1 MNHTPWWRRW
11 LWCALPAVIAV
22 MMYIVLPHTPAV
34 AEYGM
39 ARVLF
44 RAVAFP
50 LEWLISFLPV
60 SLTEIVVLLAAPT
73 LLTLLVIWIVR
84 IVRSAQRARTVERG
98 CRFVAW
104 CLSIAALMFMV
115 TDGANFSRL
124 PLAEL
129 MALPDRTYTGEDLYR
144 LTSDLARRAS
154 AVRETLAEDD
164 EGVATLSVSLDE
176 MLTHG
181 DEAYA
186 AARAQYPF
194 LISGTR
200 RVKPVALSHAWSYTG
215 YTGLYCP
222 WLLEA
227 NANVD
232 IPACDIG
239 HTVTHELG
247 HTMGFA
253 HEDECNFL
261 AYLACSTSAMP
272 DYAYSGY
279 MTAYVHCANALY
291 RYSRDLWQQAYAYCS
306 ETMRRDMAARNR
318 YYRSF
323 EGEVQD
329 AAQQANDTFIK
340 LNGDDSGTLRY
351 SEVVSL
357 LLRYYDAQ
365 GWLS

>member
-1 MNHTPWWRRW
+1 MSRPWWRRW
-11 LWCALPAVIAV
+11 LWCAVTAAVAIA
-22 MMYIVLPHTPAV
+22 MYVVLPHFPTFTERVMVRGAFRV
-34 AEYGM
+34 A
-39 ARVLF
+39 
-44 RAVAFP
+44 AFP
-50 LEWLISFLPV
+50 LEWLVSILPF
-60 SLTEIVVLLAAPT
+60 SLTEVLVLAAVPVLLA
-73 LLTLLVIWIVR
+73 LLTVWIIR
-84 IVRSAQRARTVERG
+84 IVRRPHRAQTVERG

-104 CLSIAALMFMV
+104 CVAVAALVFMV
-115 TDGANFSRL
+115 TDGVNYSRT
-124 PLAEL
+124 PLADL
-129 MALPDRTYTGEDLYR
+129 MELPDRQYTAQELCT
-144 LTSDLARRAS
+144 LTADLARRAS
-154 AVRETLAEDD
+154 ETRELLPQDGN
-164 EGVATLSVSLDE
+164 GVTALSVPLDE
-176 MLTHG
+176 MLANG

-186 AARAQYPF
+186 AARETYPF

-239 HTVTHELG
+239 QTVIHELG

-261 AYLACSTSAMP
+261 AYLACSTSNLP

-279 MTAYVHCANALY
+279 VTAYIHCANALS
-291 RYSRDLWQQAYAYCS
+291 RYDKDLWKQAYAHCS
-306 ETMRRDMAARNR
+306 EGMRRDLAARGA

-323 EGEVQD
+323 EGETQD
-329 AAQQANDTFIK
+329 AAQKVNDSFIK
-340 LNGDDSGTLRY
+340 FNGVESGSLSY
-351 SEVVSL
+351 NEVVGL

-365 GWLS
+365 GWM

>member
-1 MNHTPWWRRW
+1 MSAKPWWRRW
-11 LWCALPAVIAV
+11 LWCLLPAFVAALLFV
-22 MMYIVLPHTPAV
+22 LLPHVPAF

-39 ARVLF
+39 ARGVF
-44 RAVAFP
+44 RVVAFP
-50 LEWLISFLPV
+50 LEWLVSFLPF
-60 SLTEIVVLLAAPT
+60 SLTEIVVLLAAPA
-73 LLTLLVIWIVR
+73 LLTMLTVWIVR
-84 IVRSAQRARTVERG
+84 IVRSPHRACTVERG

-104 CLSIAALMFMV
+104 CLSVAALMFMV
-115 TDGANFSRL
+115 TDGANFSRQ

-129 MALPDRTYTGEDLYR
+129 MELPDRQYTGEELCA
-144 LTSDLARRAS
+144 LTADLARRAS
-154 AVRETLAEDD
+154 AARERLPEDA
-164 EGVATLSVSLDE
+164 EGVTTLSVSLDE
-176 MLTHG
+176 MLTSG

-194 LISGTR
+194 LVSGTH

-239 HTVTHELG
+239 QTVAHELG

-261 AYLACSTSAMP
+261 AYLACSTGGLP
-272 DYAYSGY
+272 DYEYSGY
-279 MTAYVHCANALY
+279 VTAYIHCSNALY
-291 RYSRDLWQQAYAYCS
+291 RYDKALWQQAYAHCS
-306 ETMRRDMAARNR
+306 EGMRRDMAARNR
-318 YYRSF
+318 YYHSF
-323 EGEVQD
+323 DGEVQE
-329 AAQQANDTFIK
+329 AAQQVNDSFIK
-340 LNGDDSGTLRY
+340 FNGDESGTLRY

-365 GWLS
+365 GWL